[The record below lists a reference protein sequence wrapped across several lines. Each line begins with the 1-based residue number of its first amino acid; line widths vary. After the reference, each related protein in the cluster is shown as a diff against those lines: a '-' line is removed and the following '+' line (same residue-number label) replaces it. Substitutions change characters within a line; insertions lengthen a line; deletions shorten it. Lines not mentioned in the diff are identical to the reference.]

1 MSATPTETHP
11 TEQLVRDV
19 FRDVFDNRDFS
30 DPYRYWTDESVDHFV
45 ALGISVRGARNLAQ
59 FFNDLFAAIPDW
71 KLEIEHVVADDRHA
85 VVQWTATGTFSGAQ
99 WQGIEPTG
107 DRVALRGI
115 DAIRLDEDGRV
126 EENTVYYDGAEFP
139 RQIGMLPT
147 RDSAAERAMIA
158 ASNAARRLRRRL
170 SRH

>member
-1 MSATPTETHP
+1 LTISW
-11 TEQLVRDV
+11 R
-19 FRDVFDNRDFS
+19 
-30 DPYRYWTDESVDHFV
+30 
-45 ALGISVRGARNLAQ
+45 LGSR
-59 FFNDLFAAIPDW
+59 FAALATWRSSLTTSSRHW
-71 KLEIEHVVADDRHA
+71 KLEIEHVVADRHA

-126 EENTVYYDGAEFP
+126 EENTVYYDGAEFL
-139 RQIGMLPT
+139 RQIGMLPK